1 MNKLIKL
8 YAASAF
14 FSLFVTPSVFA
25 EPELLDRV
33 AVVIN
38 KSVVLESEI
47 NDMMKN
53 VKVNSKKN
61 KQTLPSDK
69 ALRIQIIEKL
79 IDDNLILQIGERMGI
94 QVSDAMLD
102 KTLNNTAKGEKLTL
116 AQLRKNIIAE
126 GLSYEK
132 YRESVRKDMVIGEVT
147 RNSLRNRIH
156 ITPKE
161 ISNLLDSMKK
171 RTTNDVEY
179 HLGHILIDFPE
190 EANQEQMQASK
201 TKADKVVELLNSGSD
216 FAKLAMASSGDANA
230 LKGGDFGWKNINQL
244 PTLFANLIDGKNKNE
259 IFGPVRT
266 GLGFSIVKI
275 LDIRGR
281 QVVEVEEV
289 LSSHILIKTTIILSD
304 AKAESMLQGYY
315 DQINAGESTLAD
327 LAKAHS
333 DDGSGPA
340 GGDLGWSNPSGY
352 VPAFKEALATMKVGD
367 LHKPFRSQF
376 GWHIIQLNGR
386 RMQDTTSAM
395 NENRAYQMLYGR
407 KAGIEQAIWI
417 KEKRKEAYIDV
428 FDLGKK

>member
-1 MNKLIKL
+1 MKKLIKL
-8 YAASAF
+8 CAASAF
-14 FSLFVTPSVFA
+14 FSLCITHSVSA
-25 EPELLDRV
+25 QPELLDRV
-33 AVVIN
+33 AVVID
-38 KSVVLESEI
+38 KGVILESEI

-69 ALRIQIIEKL
+69 ALRVQIIEKL

-132 YRESVRKDMVIGEVT
+132 YRESVRKDMIIGEVT

-156 ITPKE
+156 ITPQE
-161 ISNLLDSMKK
+161 ITNLLEAMKK
-171 RTTNDVEY
+171 QTTNDVEY

-190 EANQEQMQASK
+190 EANQEQMQRSK
-201 TKADKVVELLNSGSD
+201 TKADKVIELLNSGSD
-216 FAKLAMASSGDANA
+216 FAKLAMASSGDTNA
-230 LKGGDFGWKNINQL
+230 LNGGDFGWKNINQL
-244 PTLFANLIDGKNKNE
+244 PTLFANLIDGKKKGE
-259 IFGPVRT
+259 IFGPIRT
-266 GLGFSIVKI
+266 GLGYSIVKI
-275 LDIRGR
+275 LDIRGKKI
-281 QVVEVEEV
+281 VEVEEV
-289 LSSHILIKTTIILSD
+289 LSSHILIKTSIILSD
-304 AKAESMLQGYY
+304 AKAQSMLQGYY
-315 DQINAGESTLAD
+315 DQISAGEATFSD

-376 GWHIIQLNGR
+376 GWHIIKLNGR

-395 NENRAYQMLYGR
+395 NENRAYQILYSR

-428 FDLGKK
+428 FDLGS